1 MVYSQL
7 GGFGMVYSQLGGF
20 GIVYSQL
27 GGFGMVYSQLG
38 GFGMVYSQLG
48 GFGMVYSQ
56 LGGFGIVYS
65 QLGGFGIV
73 YSQLGGFGIVYSQ
86 LGGFGMVYSQ
96 LGGFGIVY
104 SQLGGIGMVYSQLGG
119 FGMVYSQ
126 LGGFGMV
133 CIPFT
138 VHHMVHILSTVCKYV
153 AVELKSSF
161 HETSRKR
168 EVIETRYGFLEE
180 DKKKKKIRYTNSDI
194 RLIEVTEGLCQ
205 RLLEYNL
212 HKERSGSNR
221 FAKGM
226 SETFQTLHHLVH
238 KGVKVV
244 MDIPYDLWNET
255 SAEVADMKKQCEL
268 LMEEYEE
275 VIEDW
280 YRNHQE
286 EDITDF
292 LCARHVLKG
301 QDKSCLDEEW
311 ESMKGDTGPSTGKK
325 KVKKQGEKK
334 KKNKNKTLGMKDKN
348 IQIESPETQT
358 LQNGAKEEL

>member
-1 MVYSQL
+1 MWFLVLLLLPPASQTADKSD
-7 GGFGMVYSQLGGF
+7 GEW
-20 GIVYSQL
+20 
-27 GGFGMVYSQLG
+27 
-38 GFGMVYSQLG
+38 
-48 GFGMVYSQ
+48 
-56 LGGFGIVYS
+56 
-65 QLGGFGIV
+65 
-73 YSQLGGFGIVYSQ
+73 
-86 LGGFGMVYSQ
+86 
-96 LGGFGIVY
+96 
-104 SQLGGIGMVYSQLGG
+104 
-119 FGMVYSQ
+119 
-126 LGGFGMV
+126 
-133 CIPFT
+133 
-138 VHHMVHILSTVCKYV
+138 VHLPSKCEVCKYV